1 MSRVTTAYASK
12 YQLDR
17 THNTALYPG
26 AKATFTANFAGL
38 DLGHIESA
46 TWYTSAPWATIL
58 SLPTKTGPQTTVS
71 VQAGQPDNVTLF
83 CKASMHGGGTYTVT
97 WLVDVKSLPTFFNP
111 PAQGPQSVTV

>member
-58 SLPTKTGPQTTVS
+58 SAPSKVDGRAS
-71 VQAGQPDNVTLF
+71 VVVEAGQPDNVTLF